1 MLLTR
6 VLLCCC
12 PFGLGDSDRS
22 VFGEDG
28 TEEKGRETR
37 TGRGMRRGGRGKR
50 RRIGGGGGEEE
61 EDRGRRIGG
70 GGGRRRR
77 GRRGRSATP
86 GMGAQ
91 QQKHFSQ
98 RDQSVHG
105 GLSWEAGLPF
115 GNWKSV
121 GQRVLEQG
129 PADR

>member
-1 MLLTR
+1 M
-6 VLLCCC
+6 
-12 PFGLGDSDRS
+12 GDSDRS

-37 TGRGMRRGGRGKR
+37 TGRGTRRGGRGKR
-50 RRIGGGGGEEE
+50 RRVGEE
-61 EDRGRRIGG
+61 
-70 GGGRRRR
+70 GGRRRR

-121 GQRVLEQG
+121 GQRVLE
-129 PADR
+129 